1 MRSPVFIVPLLLALG
16 FGLWLLLQP
25 SRTAEAPY
33 SEGVYEEGEAG
44 ESGDTELLSGSP
56 NARLVTGPTRTRR
69 PRTQGT
75 HGRYEP
81 RIGVM
86 EVLPLG
92 PDEVPISVGEV
103 RVDLSFVGRA
113 GHRTF
118 LGHRDG
124 ETGVWTFP
132 KVPAGKVRF
141 TVHGDHWKPTEAVVR
156 VREGRNRRVEILI
169 DRAGAIEYTAAWM
182 DGSPIE
188 KLKVRLE
195 NEAGRAVA
203 VYSQTKTGRL
213 GRELLL
219 STEREL
225 GTAARLAGIP
235 AGRYRLRLEG
245 PDGETEVEPLTVTER
260 DTKRLTLELRRR

>member
-1 MRSPVFIVPLLLALG
+1 MRSPVLLIPLLLVFALG
-16 FGLWLLLQP
+16 LWWVLQP
-25 SRTAEAPY
+25 SAPVDEPLAEDI
-33 SEGVYEEGEAG
+33 GLEGEADGGG
-44 ESGDTELLSGSP
+44 ETELLAGSP
-56 NARLVTGPTRTRR
+56 NARLATGPTTTRR
-69 PRTQGT
+69 PRIQGT
-75 HGRYEP
+75 HGRYQP
-81 RIGVM
+81 RTGVM

-103 RVDLSFVGRA
+103 RVDLSFVGLEA
-113 GHRTF
+113 HRTF

-124 ETGVWTFP
+124 DTGVWTFP
-132 KVPAGKVRF
+132 KVPVGKVRF
-141 TVHGDHWKPTEAVVR
+141 TVHGDYWKPTEAVVR
-156 VREGRNRRVEILI
+156 VREGRNRRVEILV

-188 KLKVRLE
+188 RLKVRLE

-203 VYSQTKTGRL
+203 VYSQTKTGII
-213 GRELLL
+213 GRELLK

-245 PDGETEVEPLTVTER
+245 PDGETEVEPLTITER
-260 DTKRLTLELRRR
+260 DTKRLTFELRRR